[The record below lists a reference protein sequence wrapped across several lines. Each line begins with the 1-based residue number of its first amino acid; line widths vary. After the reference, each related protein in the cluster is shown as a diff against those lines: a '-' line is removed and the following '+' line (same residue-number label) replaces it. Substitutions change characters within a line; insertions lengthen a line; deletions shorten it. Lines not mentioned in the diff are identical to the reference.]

1 MQDRRKRLPGLALVA
16 GVKAVPFVDEPVA
29 WATWRETVAEAGI
42 AVGSGG
48 LPTAAFVGSSVPAG
62 LLVGVS
68 PSAHVGPRLALRTSR
83 QLRRGRPRAGPAQAS
98 EEGGR

>member
-16 GVKAVPFVDEPVA
+16 GVEAVA
-29 WATWRETVAEAGI
+29 GAGI
-42 AVGSGG
+42 AVGTGG

-68 PSAHVGPRLALRTSR
+68 PSAHVGPRLASRTSR
-83 QLRRGRPRAGPAQAS
+83 RLRRERPRAGPAEAP
-98 EEGGR
+98 EEGGG